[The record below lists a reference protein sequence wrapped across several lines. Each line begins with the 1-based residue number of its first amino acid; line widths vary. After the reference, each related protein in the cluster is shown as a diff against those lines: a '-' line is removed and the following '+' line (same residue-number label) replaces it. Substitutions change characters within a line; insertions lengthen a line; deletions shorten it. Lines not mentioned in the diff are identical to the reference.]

1 MLKAI
6 SNLECSEEFNQRN
19 FAPVEYKDAKGEMR
33 PAYRITR
40 DGFAFLAMGFTGKKA
55 AAWKEKFLEAF
66 NAMEA
71 ELTRRQ
77 ASKLEEK
84 ELEEEQPAEIPAAV
98 PCKFFYPRK
107 KASKRQIEDMAAL
120 LRLEA
125 VIQRDDVLTATD
137 RLCRRMGVSS
147 IADIPSTRVI
157 PALHAIFSNM
167 YEMRAQK
174 EPKAADA
181 DFLRETL
188 HGLIAFWH
196 RAAPEYRENEIRT
209 YVCNKCNVDT
219 VENLETEHDLFLGI
233 VALWCGVNNHVF
245 QTKSW

>member
-1 MLKAI
+1 
-6 SNLECSEEFNQRN
+6 
-19 FAPVEYKDAKGEMR
+19 MR

-77 ASKLEEK
+77 APKLEEK
-84 ELEEEQPAEIPAAV
+84 EPEEGQPADIPAAV

-125 VIQRDDVLTATD
+125 VIQRDDVLAATD

-167 YEMRAQK
+167 YEVRAQK

-196 RAAPEYRENEIRT
+196 RAALEYRENEIRT
-209 YVCNKCNVDT
+209 YVCNKCNVDA